1 MKKTVI
7 LFVGIL
13 FLFAQC
19 AQQKGVDFRTLV
31 QQPNTAIIDVRT
43 VEEFAAGHI
52 AQSINIPLQILL
64 DSIED
69 LTEFETL
76 ILICRSG
83 NRSGQAK
90 VLLRERGFENV
101 FNGGGWQEFRRRYM
115 N

>member
-1 MKKTVI
+1 MRKTTF
-7 LFVGIL
+7 LLLGIL

-43 VEEFAAGHI
+43 TEEFAAGHI
-52 AQSINIPLQILL
+52 PQSINTPLHILL

-69 LTEFETL
+69 LTEFDAI

-90 VLLRERGFENV
+90 VLLQERGFENV
-101 FNGGGWQEFRRRYM
+101 FNGGGWEAFQRRYL

>member
-1 MKKTVI
+1 MKKRI
-7 LFVGIL
+7 FLFLGIL

-19 AQQKGVDFRTLV
+19 AQQKGFDFRTLV

-43 VEEFAAGHI
+43 AEEFAAGHI
-52 AQSINIPLQILL
+52 PQSINIPLHILL

-69 LTEFETL
+69 LAEFETL

-90 VLLRERGFENV
+90 VLLQERGFENV
-101 FNGGGWQEFRRRYM
+101 FNGGGWEEFRRRYL
-115 N
+115 